1 MGYGLH
7 TLHHRQQLLLLT
19 LQQSV
24 LLPQLV
30 AKLGLVCWLHVVR
43 VYCYDRARSQI
54 QNQGIFQ
61 RRSVYSQSKVSNQ
74 VIKYKA
80 EHTAIGSSDKMGR

>member
-1 MGYGLH
+1 MGGAIRAAPRTAALRDRSALSRRDGIGCLEGGGECGDLVGNGLH

-24 LLPQLV
+24 LLTQLV

-43 VYCYDRARSQI
+43 A
-54 QNQGIFQ
+54 
-61 RRSVYSQSKVSNQ
+61 
-74 VIKYKA
+74 
-80 EHTAIGSSDKMGR
+80 